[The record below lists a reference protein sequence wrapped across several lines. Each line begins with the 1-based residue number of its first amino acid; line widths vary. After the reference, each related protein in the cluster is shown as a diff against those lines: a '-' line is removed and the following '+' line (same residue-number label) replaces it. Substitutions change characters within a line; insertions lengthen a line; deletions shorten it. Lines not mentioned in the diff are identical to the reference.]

1 MARRQRS
8 IANDLLLL
16 PWWINTILAVIAYLS
31 FKFWIPAIVSGN
43 PFLKGIAIVLPI
55 LAPIATGFLL
65 LMAFASAFNSWRKG
79 TLLESQRGIDTLR
92 DISWREFEE
101 LVGEAY
107 RRRGYAV
114 AETGGGGADGGVDLV
129 LSKGGERILVQC
141 KHWKVQKV
149 SVKVVRELFGVVSAE
164 GATGAIL
171 ISSGTYTQEAKEFA
185 KANSIELVD
194 GAQLMRLIAEVQ
206 RNPKVVTSVEMS
218 NLCPICG
225 AEMVLRTA
233 RKGANAGNKFWGCST
248 YPGCR
253 GTKQY
258 AG

>member
-1 MARRQRS
+1 MARRKS
-8 IANDLLLL
+8 VVDDLLLL
-16 PWWINTILAVIAYLS
+16 PWWFNVILAGIVYFAFKHWLPSIA
-31 FKFWIPAIVSGN
+31 FEN
-43 PFLKGIAIVLPI
+43 PIFKGITPVLPS
-55 LAPIATGFLL
+55 LAVPFAGLL
-65 LMAFASAFNSWRKG
+65 LLIALISAFNSWRKG
-79 TLLESQRGIDTLR
+79 TLLESQRGIETLR
-92 DISWREFEE
+92 GISWLEFEE

-129 LSKGGERILVQC
+129 LRKGSERLLVQC

-164 GATGAIL
+164 GATGGIL

-185 KANSIELVD
+185 RTNGIELVD
-194 GAQLMRLIAEVQ
+194 GTQLMRLIAEVQ
-206 RNPKVVTSVEMS
+206 RNPKVVASVENS

-248 YPGCR
+248 YPGCK
-253 GTKQY
+253 GTRQY
-258 AG
+258 SG

>member
-1 MARRQRS
+1 MARRKSIVDDLLVLPWWVSVILAGIVYFTFKHWLPS
-8 IANDLLLL
+8 IAFENPIFKGMAPVLPSLAVPFAGLLLL
-16 PWWINTILAVIAYLS
+16 I
-31 FKFWIPAIVSGN
+31 
-43 PFLKGIAIVLPI
+43 
-55 LAPIATGFLL
+55 
-65 LMAFASAFNSWRKG
+65 AFASAFNSWRKG
-79 TLLESQRGIDTLR
+79 TLLESQRGLETLR
-92 DISWREFEE
+92 GINWREFEE

-129 LSKGGERILVQC
+129 LSKGSERLLVQC

-164 GATGAIL
+164 GAAGGIL

-185 KANSIELVD
+185 RANGIELVD
-194 GAQLMRLIAEVQ
+194 GTQLMRLIAEVQ
-206 RNPKVVTSVEMS
+206 RNPKVATRVEKS

-248 YPGCR
+248 YPGCK
-253 GTKQY
+253 GTRQY